1 MRSWTAPVC
10 VVVLRQLTV
19 PGCVMARQNLIVLVP
34 VTAMQPTKMVV
45 AAHLVSGIAGV
56 CNGNAVVDC
65 AVCAVAMRSQTV
77 PVLVTAL
84 QRTKMV
90 VAAHLVSGIAGAC
103 VTVTPLLIAPVCAV
117 ATRLWTVQAPAVG
130 QPR

>member
-1 MRSWTAPVC
+1 
-10 VVVLRQLTV
+10 
-19 PGCVMARQNLIVLVP
+19 MARQNLIVLVP

-56 CNGNAVVDC
+56 CVTVTPLLIAP
-65 AVCAVAMRSQTV
+65 VCAVAMRSQTV